1 MTAPAP
7 KARAADWTEEGES
20 EARAT
25 ERRGKLSGFQRAGG
39 AKSNTAMFVVAAAV
53 LLGGIVVALL
63 TPPRPPSG
71 YLNPASP
78 GAQGTRALAQILGRR
93 GQPVTAVT
101 SAAAARDAVQ
111 DAAGQPPGLVLTSP
125 YLLTP
130 GQLASL
136 VRLHANLLVVEPD
149 SRSLAAL
156 ARLPAT
162 TAQGGTAH
170 PGLAANPGTQVAGAA
185 AQRPAGPGC
194 PLPAARAA
202 GSALMGGVLLHDT
215 TAGAWQCYRVDGHP
229 TLVRYQSAGRSV
241 TLLGS
246 SAPLSNATLASHGD
260 AALALNLLAGS
271 RQIIWLVPVPA
282 AAPAAGT
289 APPKSL
295 LQEIPGP
302 AYLVTLQV
310 FLGVA
315 LTALWRMRRLGPLVT
330 EPLPVVVRASE
341 TVEGHGRLYRS
352 RHSRGR
358 AASVLR
364 TAATRRITARLA
376 LPATADPDT
385 VCAAVSA
392 RTGREPARLREV
404 LFGPVPRDDAAL
416 VALGRDIDAVEEEV
430 RTH

>member
-1 MTAPAP
+1 V
-7 KARAADWTEEGES
+7 G
-20 EARAT
+20 
-25 ERRGKLSGFQRAGG
+25 
-39 AKSNTAMFVVAAAV
+39 AV
-53 LLGGIVVALL
+53 LLGGILVALL

-101 SAAAARDAVQ
+101 GATAARDAVQ

-156 ARLPAT
+156 ARLPAAP
-162 TAQGGTAH
+162 AQSRTAH
-170 PGLAANPGTQVAGAA
+170 PGPTANPGTQVAGAA

-194 PLPAARAA
+194 PLPAALAA
-202 GSALMGGVLLHDT
+202 GNALMGGVLLRDT
-215 TAGAWQCYRVDGHP
+215 AAGAWQCYRVDGQP

-271 RQIIWLVPVPA
+271 RQIIWLVPGPA
-282 AAPAAGT
+282 VAPAAGP
-289 APPKSL
+289 APAKSL
-295 LQEIPGP
+295 LQEIPSP
-302 AYLVTLQV
+302 AYLVALQV
-310 FLGVA
+310 FLAVV

-330 EPLPVVVRASE
+330 EPLPVIVRASE

-352 RHSRGR
+352 RHSRDR

>member
-1 MTAPAP
+1 MT
-7 KARAADWTEEGES
+7 S
-20 EARAT
+20 AT
-25 ERRGKLSGFQRAGG
+25 RILRRPWAII
-39 AKSNTAMFVVAAAV
+39 VVVGVV
-53 LLGGIVVALL
+53 LLGGILVALL
-63 TPPRPPSG
+63 TPPRSPGG

-78 GAQGTRALAQILGRR
+78 GGQGTHALAQILGRR

-101 SAAAARDAVQ
+101 SAAAAQEAVR
-111 DAAGQPPGLVLTSP
+111 DAAGQHPGLVLTSP

-130 GQLASL
+130 GQLTTL
-136 VRLHANLLVVEPD
+136 VRLHTNLLVVEPD

-156 ARLPAT
+156 AALPPAPAT
-162 TAQGGTAH
+162 AG
-170 PGLAANPGTQVAGAA
+170 PAAYPGTLVAGAA
-185 AQRPAGPGC
+185 AGQAADPGC
-194 PLPAARAA
+194 PLPAAQAA
-202 GSALMGGVLLHDT
+202 GSAVMGGVLMRDT
-215 TAGAWQCYRVDGHP
+215 AAGAWQCYRVDGHP
-229 TLVRYQSAGRSV
+229 SLVRYQSAGRSV

-246 SAPLSNATLASHGD
+246 GAPLSNALLASRGD

-271 RQIIWLVPVPA
+271 RQIVWLAPTPQAVPGA
-282 AAPAAGT
+282 ASPAPA
-289 APPKSL
+289 KSL

-310 FLGVA
+310 FLAVA
-315 LTALWRMRRLGPLVT
+315 LAALWRMRRLGPLVT

-352 RHSRGR
+352 RHSRDR
-358 AASVLR
+358 AAAVLR
-364 TAATRRITARLA
+364 TAAIRRITTRLA

-416 VALGRDIDAVEEEV
+416 VALGRDIDAVEKEV
-430 RTH
+430 STH